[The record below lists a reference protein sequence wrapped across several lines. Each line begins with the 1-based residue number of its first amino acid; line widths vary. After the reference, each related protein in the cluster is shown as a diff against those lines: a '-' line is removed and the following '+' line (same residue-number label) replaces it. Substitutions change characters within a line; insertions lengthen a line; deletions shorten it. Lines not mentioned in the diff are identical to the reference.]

1 MVMAGERTTWRG
13 KRVAPR
19 TPGQAWAAFARAIG
33 LALVIGL
40 GIAAIVLL
48 VQQGEVS
55 LNARNRWDFF
65 WIKVGAATVGPVVI
79 GYEVWLLWTRLAAF
93 RRGEVFVA
101 SDEASPE
108 AVPAASTR
116 KKRETAAQAKRRKAF
131 WRRMILITGVW
142 LFCAIAAAVLVV
154 DDWRKGKP
162 FGEAGMFLL
171 GLIAIYVVIVVLSVK
186 EKRDKD
192 RGL

>member
-1 MVMAGERTTWRG
+1 MAAERTTWRG

-40 GIAAIVLL
+40 GIAAILLL
-48 VQQGEVS
+48 VQQGEAS
-55 LNARNRWDFF
+55 LNPKNRWDFF
-65 WIKVGAATVGPVVI
+65 WIKVGAAILGPLVL
-79 GYEVWLLWTRLAAF
+79 GYELWLLQTRLAAF
-93 RRGEVFVA
+93 RRGEVFVDD
-101 SDEASPE
+101 DEVSAE
-108 AVPAASTR
+108 AVPAPSTR
-116 KKRETAAQAKRRKAF
+116 KKRETAAQVRRRKAF
-131 WRRMILITGVW
+131 RRQMILITWVW
-142 LFCAIAAAVLVV
+142 LFCAGAAAVLVV

-171 GLIAIYVVIVVLSVK
+171 ALIAIYVVIVVLTLK